1 MITGR
6 RGDMNDN
13 VENLVLEMLRRMDQ
27 RLDNIENDLGDIKL
41 RVTATEEH
49 LASMMMS
56 IAGINSRMDKLDNR
70 MSRIEKRLDLTE
82 SR

>member
-1 MITGR
+1 
-6 RGDMNDN
+6 MNDN

-56 IAGINSRMDKLDNR
+56 IAGINSRMDKLDSR